1 MNNNG
6 LFHTRSFKI
15 LLTVCAAMLCLML
28 FTAGFG
34 GEAPSN
40 LLSFF
45 STPMQRVGTL
55 VTNNAAVA
63 ARDASVSK
71 DELIERKRPAAPA
84 DRGARKPAR
93 RLLRP
98 QKGKRPALRIPRHEG
113 AQSRF

>member
-45 STPMQRVGTL
+45 STPMQL
-55 VTNNAAVA
+55 
-63 ARDASVSK
+63 S
-71 DELIERKRPAAPA
+71 LIHISEPTRPY
-84 DRGARKPAR
+84 
-93 RLLRP
+93 
-98 QKGKRPALRIPRHEG
+98 
-113 AQSRF
+113 